1 MTPAQLY
8 LLSEKH
14 REVNDPKRQSD
25 AYSNNTRRVVQ
36 VDPDDVRTP
45 AILAGLKA
53 MKPPARRK

>member
-14 REVNDPKRQSD
+14 REVNDPNRKGD

-45 AILAGLKA
+45 ALLAGLKA
-53 MKPPARRK
+53 MKPPRRK